1 MPAPAIAVQPDV
13 VVVDPTVVTP
23 AVAPMVLRLPPM
35 PMAKLAHV
43 HPLILTDVHVMPDI
57 VLIEPD
63 GKQERGYAVVT
74 PGKDGNRI
82 QLHSWSMN
90 RELGETDSI
99 LKQHP
104 GGAILFRHEGKTWI
118 IDNPEL
124 VKKAKEAFAHADE
137 LGKQQGELGA
147 KQGEMGN
154 LQGQMGE
161 LEGKLG
167 EEAAKFAED
176 QAKLESENFHFEM
189 PKDFD
194 RDVQAFTDAQVKLG
208 LERDK
213 LSKEQMDALEKESKE
228 AHDRFEKD
236 MEQFRAQQPQR
247 EAMEKQIREQTEQMR
262 KQMEPL
268 MKQMREQAEK
278 QRELGQHQGEL
289 GRQQMLLGRQQRE
302 ASREADRQVQSLI
315 DQAVKDGS
323 AHPLQ

>member
-1 MPAPAIAVQPDV
+1 
-13 VVVDPTVVTP
+13 
-23 AVAPMVLRLPPM
+23 VLHLPPM
-35 PMAKLAHV
+35 PMARLAHV
-43 HPLILTDVHVMPDI
+43 HPLILTDVHVMPNI

-63 GKQERGYAVVT
+63 GNQEGGYAIVT
-74 PGKDGNRI
+74 PDKDGNRV
-82 QLHSWSMN
+82 QVHRWWMN
-90 RELGETDSI
+90 SEQAETGSI

-104 GGAILFRHEGKTWI
+104 GGAILFRHDGKTWI

-147 KQGEMGN
+147 KQGGMGD

-167 EEAAKFAED
+167 EEAAKFAD
-176 QAKLESENFHFEM
+176 QQAKLESENFHFDM

-194 RDVQAFTDAQVKLG
+194 KDIQTFTDAQVKLG
-208 LERDK
+208 LEHDQ

-228 AHDRFEKD
+228 ARDRFEKD

-268 MKQMREQAEK
+268 MKQMREKAEK
-278 QRELGQHQGEL
+278 QRELGRQQGEL
-289 GRQQMLLGRQQRE
+289 GRQQMLLGRQERE
-302 ASREADRQVQSLI
+302 SSREADRQVQSII